1 MGEPETTA
9 SIAISVLVVDDH
21 TMFAESIA
29 RLFER
34 ESDMVVAGVAD
45 TSAAAIEIAEQR
57 RPDVAVVDYGLPD
70 ADGVR
75 TAADIR
81 RVSPGTNV
89 VIVTG
94 LADDGV
100 ATAAIQAGC
109 TGFLTK
115 DKAARELIA
124 AVRHVH
130 AGEAYIGPNQL
141 LDLQRGLA
149 LEQMKSEFLSRISH
163 EFRTPLTMILGYG
176 RLLARRDST
185 AEASRQV
192 GEQIVESGER
202 LERIVEIMEFNASS
216 VSGQLT
222 VDPTLVDSD
231 ALIDDAVLRWAP
243 RLDESHSIELDP
255 GGSPIRLMADQRWLT
270 MAFDELIDNAV
281 KFSPDGG
288 AVTIT
293 ARRIEL
299 TGRPAVEFAVGDQ
312 GVGMNSAAQQL
323 AFEEFTQFDTSDAR
337 RFSGLGLGLSF
348 VRGVAIAHG
357 GAVACASVAPAG
369 TRVSISLPV
378 AGSIRP

>member
-9 SIAISVLVVDDH
+9 SIAISVLIVDDH
-21 TMFAESIA
+21 MMFAESIA

-75 TAADIR
+75 TAAAIR
-81 RVSPGTNV
+81 GVSPGTNV
-89 VIVTG
+89 LIVTG

-115 DKAARELIA
+115 DKAAHELVA

-130 AGEAYIGPNQL
+130 AGEAYIGPNEL

-185 AEASRQV
+185 AETSRHL

-202 LERIVEIMEFNASS
+202 LERIVQIMEFNASS

-255 GGSPIRLMADQRWLT
+255 DGSPIRLMADQRWLT

-312 GVGMNSAAQQL
+312 GVGMNPAARRL
-323 AFEEFTQFDTSDAR
+323 AFEEFTQADTSDAR
-337 RFSGLGLGLSF
+337 RFNGLGLGLSF

-357 GAVACASVAPAG
+357 GTVACASVAPSG

-378 AGSIRP
+378 AESIRR